1 MSIEECLHGFIP
13 ETTVVQCLDAGAVLF
28 QNGSPAAGPY
38 EIVTGAVRLSRID
51 ASGKEVVLHI
61 ARPGDHLAEASI
73 FSSVY
78 HCDATAIKKSTV
90 RLYPKAALLSEFDRN
105 TDFAK
110 SYAAML
116 ARELMTTRAR
126 VQRLGMHSARER
138 VRHYLALNTA
148 KDGSAV
154 EVPGTIKDLAAELS
168 LTHEALYRTLTQM
181 EKEGEISRSGR
192 TITLRDTK
200 ALQ

>member
-13 ETTVVQCLDAGAVLF
+13 ETTVVQCFNAGAVLF
-28 QNGSPAAGPY
+28 HNGSRTVGPY

-90 RLYPKAALLSEFDRN
+90 RLYPKAALLSEFERN
-105 TDFAK
+105 PDFAK

-138 VRHYLALNTA
+138 VRHYLALTAA
-148 KDGSAV
+148 KDGHV
-154 EVPGTIKDLAAELS
+154 EVAGTIKDLAAELS

-181 EKEGEISRSGR
+181 ERDGEISRSGR
-192 TITLRDTK
+192 TITLRDTR